1 MKTIS
6 INIFDSKRIDEATK
20 AIEDMRK
27 EYEDKIVEF
36 KHRLAEEICV
46 RARMNYASAWYN
58 DIIYP
63 EDVAFKKQSVNVS
76 VDWQDNNGEVIITV
90 NGSNAVWV
98 EFGTGVYYNGA
109 VGSRP
114 HPWGDSV
121 PCGIGEYGF
130 GLGKNP
136 FWWFNDFAT
145 RGTEAQMPLYN
156 AVIEVEQIAGDIAR
170 EVFND

>member
-76 VDWQDNNGEVIITV
+76 VPM
-90 NGSNAVWV
+90 NAS
-98 EFGTGVYYNGA
+98 TYPA
-109 VGSRP
+109 LPS
-114 HPWGDSV
+114 S
-121 PCGIGEYGF
+121 
-130 GLGKNP
+130 
-136 FWWFNDFAT
+136 
-145 RGTEAQMPLYN
+145 
-156 AVIEVEQIAGDIAR
+156 
-170 EVFND
+170 